1 MRSLGMPGDDLAL
14 DPGAL
19 VALARLTPWGDF
31 LRPHG
36 PHRLPPSFSTGKCEP
51 VPANTDLG
59 GGRLAILPN
68 RLSRDRPQPQILE
81 AQQHREHP
89 LELTVKM
96 DLVPAQPA
104 PAWGSSASPNTC
116 SRIKCRLASSS
127 LRFSNHRSTSGS
139 RKWCNPF
146 GSAVTASSP
155 SSSSRLGTSPQL
167 RRKTHSSIHISE
179 RAAFLR
185 FYPAIGRSR
194 ACSSSCR
201 NSGCGARH
209 MVRYVSRKGSQI

>member
-1 MRSLGMPGDDLAL
+1 MRWLGMPGDDLAL

-31 LRPHG
+31 CVRMVRTVCRP
-36 PHRLPPSFSTGKCEP
+36 RFQRDS
-51 VPANTDLG
+51 ANRYRQHTDLG
-59 GGRLAILPN
+59 GGRPAILPN

-139 RKWCNPF
+139 
-146 GSAVTASSP
+146 GSGVTH
-155 SSSSRLGTSPQL
+155 LG
-167 RRKTHSSIHISE
+167 RR
-179 RAAFLR
+179 
-185 FYPAIGRSR
+185 
-194 ACSSSCR
+194 
-201 NSGCGARH
+201 
-209 MVRYVSRKGSQI
+209 